1 MILAI
6 QTSSSLVMTKYFVC
20 LFLNENGRHN
30 SGDRKK
36 RYYVVQLW
44 RQCFSLHFKALI
56 FPLREWKFKKE
67 VEVVIC
73 QFPRRVT
80 STVHFTDQHLI
91 FIFNLFLP
99 TLLIFEVIIEEA
111 CYHNGF
117 FGIFTF
123 TSNVG
128 LCYKTWPRA
137 TPPLFADTS
146 VKKII
151 SIFNPFSWAK
161 CWARFTYQCRAETG
175 SVEMEK

>member
-99 TLLIFEVIIEEA
+99 TLLIFEVIRLVITTVFLEFSLSLQMLG
-111 CYHNGF
+111 Y
-117 FGIFTF
+117 
-123 TSNVG
+123 
-128 LCYKTWPRA
+128 A
-137 TPPLFADTS
+137 TRHGHVLRPLYLLTRRS
-146 VKKII
+146 K
-151 SIFNPFSWAK
+151 
-161 CWARFTYQCRAETG
+161 R
-175 SVEMEK
+175 